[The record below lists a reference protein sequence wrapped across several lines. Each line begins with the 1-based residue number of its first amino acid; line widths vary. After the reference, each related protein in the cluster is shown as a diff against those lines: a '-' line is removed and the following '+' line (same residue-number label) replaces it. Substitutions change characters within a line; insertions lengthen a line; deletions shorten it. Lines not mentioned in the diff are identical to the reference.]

1 MLVTCPTAVTKY
13 TTEATGRRKGFLL
26 LGLRVQAIMVRKR
39 GGRSETVTTRHPRSD
54 SKKMEGEH
62 IPLSDSSG
70 LWFSLSSEPVLRVQA
85 SLLWNTSRIVFLGNL
100 KPRQADNEGSPL
112 QL

>member
-1 MLVTCPTAVTKY
+1 MLVTCPIAVTKY

-26 LGLRVQAIMVRKR
+26 LGLRVQGIMVSKR
-39 GGRSETVTTRHPRSD
+39 GGRRETATTRHPRSE

-70 LWFSLSSEPVLRVQA
+70 LWFSLSSEPVLRVRA
-85 SLLWNTSRIVFLGNL
+85 SLLWNTSRIVFLGNS
-100 KPRQADNEGSPL
+100 KTQTS
-112 QL
+112 